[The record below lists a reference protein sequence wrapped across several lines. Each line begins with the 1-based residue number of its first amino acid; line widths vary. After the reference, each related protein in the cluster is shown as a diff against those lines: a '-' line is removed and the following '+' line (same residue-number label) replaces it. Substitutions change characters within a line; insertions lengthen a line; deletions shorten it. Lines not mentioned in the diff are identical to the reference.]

1 MLREWAT
8 AYPDQNLCNASFPSW
23 GNDSCSWGPTFM
35 NRCSQKGFGYSNCV
49 SAWDFFLDFF
59 FLCVSDISTASM
71 CSDQQHL
78 WKGLFSWLPVHHWS
92 LIVVYLYPGG
102 YYVCLDALLIRNTEN
117 DEKRSFGN
125 SQTCDNCLSCKS
137 CWGLTEIVA
146 ADASVPVIPCF
157 PNIPQAWLLFWQH
170 YKSSVE
176 RERNTSEESKAFT
189 YLENWH

>member
-1 MLREWAT
+1 MHLSLPGAT
-8 AYPDQNLCNASFPSW
+8 IHAAGDLLLWIDVPRRDLAIAIVSVPGTFP
-23 GNDSCSWGPTFM
+23 G
-35 NRCSQKGFGYSNCV
+35 
-49 SAWDFFLDFF
+49 FF
-59 FLCVSDISTASM
+59 FLCVSDISTESM

-78 WKGLFSWLPVHHWS
+78 WKGLLSWLPIRHWS

>member
-1 MLREWAT
+1 MHLSLPGAT
-8 AYPDQNLCNASFPSW
+8 IHAAGDLLLWIDVPRRDLAIAIVSVPGTFSWIFFCVCQTFQLNLC
-23 GNDSCSWGPTFM
+23 
-35 NRCSQKGFGYSNCV
+35 V
-49 SAWDFFLDFF
+49 L
-59 FLCVSDISTASM
+59 ISSI
-71 CSDQQHL
+71 SGKL
-78 WKGLFSWLPVHHWS
+78 SWLPIRHWS